1 MASHGGSLV
10 GLMGSVVGSVVALAE
25 RIVSFTGKFD
35 VTFLQKGD
43 NSPQTVAATPDLT
56 NQARKARDRL
66 RWAESLQRQKS
77 KGRKKF
83 KDDEWALLEE
93 LTSGKLHKA
102 AEDATRKSGWGR
114 IKKQDGSFEDIA
126 PHGGG
131 IVRRVLDNVDP
142 SSSGDEFVDAIE
154 EDDGVPCWGSPSTP
168 T

>member
-1 MASHGGSLV
+1 MASHGGS
-10 GLMGSVVGSVVALAE
+10 LAE

-43 NSPQTVAATPDLT
+43 NSTQTVAATPDLT

-66 RWAESLQRQKS
+66 RCAISLQREKS
-77 KGRKKF
+77 KGRKYF
-83 KDDEWALLEE
+83 KDNEWALLED

-102 AEDATRKSGWGR
+102 AEDATRKSRYGR
-114 IKKQDGSFEDIA
+114 IKKQDGTFEDIA

-154 EDDGVPCWGSPSTP
+154 EDDDVPCWGSPSTP
-168 T
+168 M

>member
-10 GLMGSVVGSVVALAE
+10 GLMGSVVGSVVTLAE

-43 NSPQTVAATPDLT
+43 NSTQTVAATPDLT

-66 RWAESLQRQKS
+66 RWAESLQRMKS
-77 KGRKKF
+77 KGRKYF
-83 KDDEWALLEE
+83 KDEEWALLEQ
-93 LTSGKLHKA
+93 LPSGKLHKA
-102 AEDATRKSGWGR
+102 AEDATRKSRYGR

-154 EDDGVPCWGSPSTP
+154 EDDDVPCWSSP
-168 T
+168 

>member
-66 RWAESLQRQKS
+66 RWAESLQREKS
-77 KGRKKF
+77 KCRRKLSRP
-83 KDDEWALLEE
+83 EWALLED
-93 LTSGKLHKA
+93 LAAGKLH
-102 AEDATRKSGWGR
+102 DTPNDVTRK
-114 IKKQDGSFEDIA
+114 
-126 PHGGG
+126 
-131 IVRRVLDNVDP
+131 
-142 SSSGDEFVDAIE
+142 
-154 EDDGVPCWGSPSTP
+154 
-168 T
+168 